1 MSTAKVLQH
10 IRLRLFF
17 KHYETELPAT
27 MDYFPQIRK
36 KTDWIVFALGTAGLV
51 LYCMMKTYWMTPE
64 LSVASPKVTEAVTD
78 SLLRESDI
86 SRDTISVSMRPNFN
100 SDLTEGITDTLGTF
114 ATKQYIDYYKIPY
127 ISKVSI
133 IQKKQSN
140 NVNFSIGSGQN
151 ASKKSK
157 SSLNYYLTFELSL
170 QGKILA
176 FERKENVDLVD
187 LDQDT
192 AAILASLKRFL
203 PAKYKTESLQ
213 WKPEQSENG
222 FSFVTTIA
230 TYPHHLELA
239 RLTAIM
245 PNPLTPNS
253 WLVGW
258 ETDYQSRKTI
268 ESTEDRFAT
277 FRGVVAV
284 IFVLVLISFIGVF
297 IAQLRKKG
305 VSLVFTI
312 IASVCITMY
321 FVSVSLSFSGGLS
334 ITSILLISIST
345 FIFVGFL
352 LGGMPLGGVVS
363 LALEQ
368 FPEKFYTLRRLID
381 SPWKSYFAGRN
392 ILIGMAITFIS
403 SCAFPLIYW
412 MFSQIHADKSLQ
424 TMVFNGNFF
433 SLLHS
438 PFIIVS
444 VALLFTPLINL
455 AIGLLSPAISY
466 RFFSRKWKIVGIITG
481 NVIFFMMFYGL
492 QDSPSLP
499 VLLQSLAVSAT
510 YIAVFFFADVL
521 AMGVVG
527 VLNGIIFFLPLAGGF
542 PELQYVF
549 YSIVVIMFGLGIIA
563 YLRSPEKVHEED
575 YKPQYLYRLEE
586 EKRLRDE
593 LTAAQLVQRRL
604 LPAKMPTYPML
615 DVAATCIPAFEV
627 GGDYYDFF
635 PLDDTHLGILI
646 GDVSGKGMSAA
657 FYITL
662 AKGVIVSQIQQS
674 LSPADILCKVNKLLY
689 ETMERGKFI
698 SLIYGVLNTATMEF
712 TYSQAGHNPILIRRS
727 NGTTEPLEGKG
738 LALGLNNG
746 QVFNQVTAN
755 YSVRLEAG
763 DALILYTDGVTEAVN
778 LSGEEFDMQ
787 GLLTSV
793 KRPEA
798 DALSLLQG
806 IITDVQKFI
815 GKAKQHDDITIV
827 VIKNNHRV
835 RAQGQLG

>member
-1 MSTAKVLQH
+1 
-10 IRLRLFF
+10 
-17 KHYETELPAT
+17 
-27 MDYFPQIRK
+27 MDYFPQNRRK
-36 KTDWIVFALGTAGLV
+36 IDWIIFALGALGLM
-51 LYCMMKTYWMTPE
+51 LYSMMETYWLTPV
-64 LSVASPKVTEAVTD
+64 LKVTPPKVTTTIID
-78 SLLRESDI
+78 SLLRESNI
-86 SRDTISVSMRPNFN
+86 SRDTISVALRPNFN
-100 SDLTEGITDTLGTF
+100 SDLTSAISDTLGTF
-114 ATKQYIDYYKIPY
+114 ETERYIEEYNIPY
-127 ISKVSI
+127 LSKVSI
-133 IQKKQSN
+133 VQKKQSE
-140 NVNFSIGSGQN
+140 NVNFSIGTRQN
-151 ASKKSK
+151 LSKKNK
-157 SSLNYYLTFELSL
+157 SDLDYYLKVELTLEGKIIALEQRQNVEIKSLGQDTTAILGSL
-170 QGKILA
+170 Q
-176 FERKENVDLVD
+176 
-187 LDQDT
+187 
-192 AAILASLKRFL
+192 RFL
-203 PAKYKTESLQ
+203 PSKYKGEAIQ
-213 WKPEQSENG
+213 WEHEKTENG
-222 FSFVTTIA
+222 YSFVATIA
-230 TYPHHLELA
+230 SYPHHYEKVH
-239 RLTAIM
+239 LTAATSSTLA
-245 PNPLTPNS
+245 PNI

-258 ETDYQSRKTI
+258 ETDYQPKRTI
-268 ESTEDRFAT
+268 ETTEDRFAA

-284 IFVLVLISFIGVF
+284 IFVIVLISFIGVF

-305 VSLVFTI
+305 VSLIFTA
-312 IASVCITMY
+312 IASVCVTMY

-334 ITSILLISIST
+334 ITAILLISIST

-381 SPWKSYFAGRN
+381 SPWKSYFAGRS
-392 ILIGMAITFIS
+392 ILTGMAITFIS
-403 SCAFPLIYW
+403 SCAFPFIYW
-412 MFSQIHADKSLQ
+412 MFSQMHADKSLQ
-424 TMVFNGNFF
+424 TIVFNGNFF

-444 VALLFTPLINL
+444 VALLFTPLVNL
-455 AIGLLSPAISY
+455 AMGLLSPAISY
-466 RFFSRKWKIVGIITG
+466 RFFSRKWKIVGIIVG
-481 NVIFFMMFYGL
+481 NIIFFMMFYGI
-492 QDSPSLP
+492 QDAPSLP
-499 VLLQSLAVSAT
+499 VLLQSFAVSAT

-542 PELQYVF
+542 PELQYAF
-549 YSIVVIMFGLGIIA
+549 YSIVAIMFGLGIIG

-604 LPAKMPTYPML
+604 LPAKMPIYPML

-698 SLIYGVLNTATMEF
+698 SLIYGVFNTSTMEF
-712 TYSQAGHNPILIRRS
+712 TYSQAGHNPILIRKN
-727 NGTTEPLEGKG
+727 NGTIKSLEGKG
-738 LALGLNNG
+738 LALGLNSG
-746 QVFNQVTAN
+746 QVFNQVTSN
-755 YSVRLEAG
+755 YSVHLDAG

-778 LSGEEFDMQ
+778 LSGEEFDMK
-787 GLLTSV
+787 GLLGSV
-793 KRPEA
+793 GRSGT
-798 DALSLLQG
+798 DALSLLQA

-815 GKAKQHDDITIV
+815 GKAKQHDDITLV
-827 VIKNNHRV
+827 VIKNNNGVRV
-835 RAQGQLG
+835 AGQLG